1 MFMKKKEMLKE
12 QKRLKAEKNVKL
24 LDFNDKNDV
33 KTVVYISIGV
43 VLFIGLIYL
52 IINIANGTWTSYN
65 RQNPTVGIDT
75 KLLMCGTLFNRT
87 DKEYLVLAYNIK
99 NENDVVYSAMFES
112 YKGELPLYYLDL
124 ESGFN
129 KHCVGDKSNLVNDS
143 TKIMF
148 NKQTLLYI
156 KDGKIVKSYTE
167 KDKIKD
173 YLTKEK

>member
-1 MFMKKKEMLKE
+1 MKKKEILKE
-12 QKRLKAEKNVKL
+12 QKRLKEERNVKL

-33 KTVVYISIGV
+33 KVTIYISIGV
-43 VLFIGLIYL
+43 ILFIGFIFLV
-52 IINIANGTWTSYN
+52 INIAKGTWTSYN
-65 RQNPTVGIDT
+65 RQNPIPSLDP
-75 KLLMCGTLFNRT
+75 KLLMCGTLYNQT

-99 NENDVVYSAMFES
+99 NKDDVIYSALFES

-129 KHCVGDKSNLVNDS
+129 KSCVGNKNNFVNDS

-148 NKQTLLYI
+148 STKTLLHI
-156 KDGKIVKSYTE
+156 KDGKIIKSYTNKE
-167 KDKIKD
+167 EIKN